1 MTIYESLGIEKDLL
15 DIEIP
20 KDTIL
25 DNLQRVTL
33 PNSAEYYFSVIDRV
47 VLRASINRSG
57 YDLQIIEVK
66 LNDAK
71 YISEI
76 SFIIQTAIKY
86 QIIFIFSFD
95 NRYLFARRSFKLTEM
110 TEHVYS
116 EHLSA
121 SSDWIYEESL
131 IDDILMFNTIEE
143 IQEDNEE
150 NLLWQED
157 SEYPIY
163 KLFSDIT
170 NNIVKLNSCVLDSN
184 VVCLRQFCDW
194 YSGHSVQSHFGIR
207 EIINKIIKRDG
218 VELLNDTIFF
228 EKNILSHEICSL
240 EDAKFLR
247 DVDHLGRYPYKYFDN
262 IQLLFYEEIEE
273 YVLDN
278 IYKIDSYQAY
288 NSKQFIEETLDAY
301 YKLVGHY
308 PLLDE
313 KEEKSLLKKMK
324 DGDTEAYNR
333 LVCSNL
339 RLVVHVA
346 KKYINR
352 GLDVDDLIQEGTLG
366 LITALKRY
374 DAKFHSRIST
384 YAMYWIK
391 QSIQRA
397 IYDTGN
403 LIRFPVHMHETINTF
418 KSAYKKIEKEQ
429 GNIPTVKM
437 MADTLGCSEERIV
450 EISKF
455 VENNVIY
462 DDTINDD
469 GDTVFDLINDDQNDS
484 AERFVYNKKLKEQV
498 LAVLDT
504 LTPREEK
511 VLRLRYG
518 IDDGKPKTLE
528 EVGQHFNN
536 TRERIRQIE
545 AKALRKLRHPSRSKR
560 LKDYLYESYDDAQI
574 DLTAVSELNLWI
586 NEHYERRYPLRLK
599 EEKEYKNT
607 SIIVEKI
614 DKCKE
619 RRSSESHESIV
630 LDELYRPK
638 AQYVYVEPEYT
649 IEECKNKAAEYGA
662 KNDLY
667 NKFKWLL
674 KAAEKG
680 DSDAQNDVGVAYAK
694 GEGVSASAIK
704 AVEWYEKSAKQGN
717 AYALSNLA
725 YRYYSGT
732 SPCQKNLFKAKDYWI
747 CAVVALHRED
757 DIKQLNEKFP
767 GWQVSGHPRLMF
779 NDSHWRYQLEPMAKL
794 GVPSAEYWYGKHLLT
809 GRNGCKKD
817 SCEARRWL
825 LLSSAHSYSLAKT
838 TLEVWFDI
846 DTEEA
851 KTSVE
856 MFNCGA
862 KYSKQTGQQ
871 AEDLTFY
878 WYYRAYHSGYNNA
891 ANNLGVCY
899 DDGKGVSKNVEE
911 ANKLYLVGISQSNS
925 GSYYNYAYNLYFGI
939 GVAKDIIK
947 AKDYMIKAA
956 DLDSAV
962 AKEFL
967 QKHFGLNRVNYKSF
981 DQLWF
986 KHQENVG
993 MSFYKIEV
1001 LPEGLKLTF
1010 WCSNCNS
1017 TNRTFWIESCVVD
1030 GEKQTGW
1037 KKLVE
1042 LDGQKKGFVSY
1053 LIENKQK
1060 ADRIEIKIEVDKDS
1074 TTKLFSYPL
1083 LVISL
1088 NNVTGEV
1095 KPFFSSYPAEDLS
1108 EDDEDEYVTDF
1119 DDIEFVAYDDEDVNV
1134 EFCNFEVENGEVY
1147 AKFWITNNRDE
1158 IINVYAQDIYI
1169 DGEKVSDYELI
1180 AEVEANESDFGRIK
1194 LSSIRPNTYY
1204 NVKAYIEIDD
1214 EDTDFIDRGDVF
1226 SIDVDFEDGTLTA
1239 EFDE

>member
-418 KSAYKKIEKEQ
+418 KSTYKKIEKEQ

-462 DDTINDD
+462 DDTINDA

-586 NEHYERRYPLRLK
+586 NEHYERRFPLRLK
-599 EEKEYKNT
+599 DEPEYKNDT
-607 SIIVEKI
+607 TVISRI
-614 DKCKE
+614 DLHKATITPV
-619 RRSSESHESIV
+619 SSS
-630 LDELYRPK
+630 
-638 AQYVYVEPEYT
+638 
-649 IEECKNKAAEYGA
+649 
-662 KNDLY
+662 
-667 NKFKWLL
+667 
-674 KAAEKG
+674 
-680 DSDAQNDVGVAYAK
+680 
-694 GEGVSASAIK
+694 K
-704 AVEWYEKSAKQGN
+704 AVVTEPFVKKETDCTY
-717 AYALSNLA
+717 
-725 YRYYSGT
+725 
-732 SPCQKNLFKAKDYWI
+732 
-747 CAVVALHRED
+747 
-757 DIKQLNEKFP
+757 KF
-767 GWQVSGHPRLMF
+767 
-779 NDSHWRYQLEPMAKL
+779 
-794 GVPSAEYWYGKHLLT
+794 
-809 GRNGCKKD
+809 
-817 SCEARRWL
+817 
-825 LLSSAHSYSLAKT
+825 
-838 TLEVWFDI
+838 
-846 DTEEA
+846 
-851 KTSVE
+851 
-856 MFNCGA
+856 
-862 KYSKQTGQQ
+862 
-871 AEDLTFY
+871 
-878 WYYRAYHSGYNNA
+878 
-891 ANNLGVCY
+891 
-899 DDGKGVSKNVEE
+899 
-911 ANKLYLVGISQSNS
+911 
-925 GSYYNYAYNLYFGI
+925 
-939 GVAKDIIK
+939 
-947 AKDYMIKAA
+947 
-956 DLDSAV
+956 
-962 AKEFL
+962 
-967 QKHFGLNRVNYKSF
+967 NYKNF
-981 DQLWF
+981 EQLWF
-986 KHQENVG
+986 IRKDNVS
-993 MSFYKIEV
+993 MSFYKIEIV
-1001 LPEGLKLTF
+1001 PEGLKLTF
-1010 WCSNCNS
+1010 WCSNYNS
-1017 TNRTFWIESCVVD
+1017 TSRAFWIESCSVD
-1030 GEKQTGW
+1030 DEKQTDW
-1037 KKLVE
+1037 SKLVE
-1042 LDGQKKGFVSY
+1042 LDSQESEFVTY

-1060 ADRIEIKIEVDKDS
+1060 ANRIEINIEVDKDS
-1074 TTKLFSYPL
+1074 TTKIFSYPTL
-1083 LVISL
+1083 TISL
-1088 NNVTGEV
+1088 NNITGEV
-1095 KPFFSSYPAEDLS
+1095 KPFFSSCEIE
-1108 EDDEDEYVTDF
+1108 EDDDVDEDNNEQNSDEYVTDF
-1119 DDIEFVAYDDEDVNV
+1119 EDIEFAAYEDVDAYV
-1134 EFCNFEVENGEVY
+1134 EFCNFEVEDDDVF
-1147 AKFWITNNRDE
+1147 AKFWIRNKSDE
-1158 IINVYAQDIYI
+1158 TIDVYLQDIYI
-1169 DGEKVSDYELI
+1169 DGKKISDYILL
-1180 AEVEANESDFGRIK
+1180 AEVEPNKSTFARIK
-1194 LSSIRPNTYY
+1194 FESLTADTYY
-1204 NVKAYIEIDD
+1204 NLKAYIEIDD
-1214 EDTDFIDRGDVF
+1214 EDADFIDRGDVF
-1226 SIDVDFEDGTLTA
+1226 SIDVDFEDGTLSA